1 MLLYITFCGEPNL
14 RWSWKFLLSFNC
26 RAVVLLLLRK
36 VNVGK
41 CLWSLANIESANNDD
56 WINFILKGPRLCT
69 IFCLIALIHY
79 VWIRNNTFLLVSS
92 SVQSKQLLCF
102 VHSRGHKRRQK
113 PKTKEFVRFH
123 NHSPLLTMFLGN
135 LTLCC
140 YLLFTQIFIRSA
152 YSPSALASKF
162 IDICTK
168 VVFVYSC
175 YPFSVPVCCLGVM

>member
-1 MLLYITFCGEPNL
+1 MMTG
-14 RWSWKFLLSFNC
+14 
-26 RAVVLLLLRK
+26 
-36 VNVGK
+36 
-41 CLWSLANIESANNDD
+41 
-56 WINFILKGPRLCT
+56 FILKGPRLCT
-69 IFCLIALIHY
+69 IFCLITLIHY
-79 VWIRNNTFLLVSS
+79 VWIRNDTFLLVSS
-92 SVQSKQLLCF
+92 SVQTKQLLCF

-123 NHSPLLTMFLGN
+123 NHSALLTMFLGN